1 MRQHAAE
8 EFGGART
15 GEASTPTYVMR
26 KKTTHAMQ
34 TQDTMEQE
42 HQDDD
47 ARGKPATPST
57 PSTTTQGGT
66 QRTTGPDDL
75 GDPGS
80 RKHAPGTPHPHPTHA
95 VHGERQD
102 PTTHDHTNYDPGTAD
117 TPEPR
122 GGGDN
127 TGGSDTTPTRTG
139 TRPNPITT
147 YRLQCHKPDRKY
159 RNTPAYPGSG
169 PHGV

>member
-1 MRQHAAE
+1 M
-8 EFGGART
+8 GGART
-15 GEASTPTYVMR
+15 GETSTPTYVTR

-66 QRTTGPDDL
+66 QRPTGPDDL

-80 RKHAPGTPHPHPTHA
+80 RKHAPGTPDPHPTHA
-95 VHGERQD
+95 VHGDRQG
-102 PTTHDHTNYDPGTAD
+102 PTIHDHTNYEPGTAD

-122 GGGDN
+122 GGE
-127 TGGSDTTPTRTG
+127 TTRGGATRRQMEPEPEETLLQV
-139 TRPNPITT
+139 TITVP
-147 YRLQCHKPDRKY
+147 Q
-159 RNTPAYPGSG
+159 AG
-169 PHGV
+169 PQVP

>member
-1 MRQHAAE
+1 
-8 EFGGART
+8 
-15 GEASTPTYVMR
+15 
-26 KKTTHAMQ
+26 
-34 TQDTMEQE
+34 MEQE

-66 QRTTGPDDL
+66 QRPTGPDDL

-80 RKHAPGTPHPHPTHA
+80 RKHAPGTPPPHTTHA

-122 GGGDN
+122 GGRQH
-127 TGGSDTTPTRTG
+127 GGERHDA
-139 TRPNPITT
+139 N
-147 YRLQCHKPDRKY
+147 
-159 RNTPAYPGSG
+159 
-169 PHGV
+169 